1 MVLQAPSP
9 ATAGSLEEED
19 GEGLPEDVI
28 DDHVGEGVHEAEE
41 DEEDEADVEDQLQL
55 KEALV
60 LLLGLVLADSDE
72 VEDVLSIDQHAPMN
86 QSQRQVIQEH
96 EQVPVEEAHEGQEC
110 VYVDLI
116 RDPFGHL
123 VGEVEG
129 LDESLI
135 HVIMR
140 QVKVQRA
147 RRASDGCHEIQQP

>member
-1 MVLQAPSP
+1 MISKVASPSS
-9 ATAGSLEEED
+9 SLEEED
-19 GEGLPEDVI
+19 SESLPEYVI
-28 DDHVGEGVHEAEE
+28 DDHVGERVHEAEE

-55 KEALV
+55 QEPLILLLALV
-60 LLLGLVLADSDE
+60 LVDRDE
-72 VEDVLSIDQHAPMN
+72 VEDILSVDEHAPMN
-86 QSQRQVIQEH
+86 QSQGQVIQEH
-96 EQVPVEEAHEGQEC
+96 EEVAVEEAHEGQEC

-129 LDESLI
+129 LDESLV

-140 QVKVQRA
+140 QVEVKRA